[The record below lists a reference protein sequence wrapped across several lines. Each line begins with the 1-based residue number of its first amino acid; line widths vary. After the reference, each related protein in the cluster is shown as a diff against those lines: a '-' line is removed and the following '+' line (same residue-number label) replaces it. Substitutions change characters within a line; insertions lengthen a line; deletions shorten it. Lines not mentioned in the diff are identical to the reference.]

1 MKLTTVTTPVLPA
14 GARVKTTVR
23 SIKCKYFAD
32 GTFNKYKARLCYLNL
47 SPEDNKI
54 NKESNDSGKERAR
67 SIRVGKK

>member
-1 MKLTTVTTPVLPA
+1 MKMTTVTTPVLPA
-14 GARVKTTVR
+14 GARVKTTVH
-23 SIKCKYFAD
+23 SIKCKYSN